1 MSDGLRFTG
10 QDGMAKNAQTAYQD
24 ARRGMVR
31 GLELGT
37 HLILDVSNDQVP
49 HEEGDLERDGAASVD
64 EGTLRGAVSYGR
76 GPETAKYAVPQHER
90 LDFRHDAGRNA
101 KFLENAFNS
110 EANAVGQII
119 AEQTRKGLNA

>member
-24 ARRGMVR
+24 ARRGMLR

-37 HLILDVSNDQVP
+37 RLILDVSNDQVP

-64 EGTLRGAVSYGR
+64 GGTLRGAVSYGR
-76 GPETAKYAVPQHER
+76 DPETAQYAVPQHER